1 VFAFPGVASTTAAPG
16 DWNVADLQ
24 RVSLDE
30 VVVHFQELEDPRST
44 INQRHPLVSVV
55 VIALLAVL
63 AGAGGPTAIARWAA
77 LKEEFLL
84 QVLDLPNGIPR
95 KDVFRRVL
103 MVLKPA
109 AFQACFANWLQSLR
123 TEAAA
128 GTGVEQPVLAVDGKA
143 ARRSHDRHKGLGAL
157 HSVSVWASE
166 YGLLLGQVACEEKS
180 NEITA
185 IPEVLRLV
193 DIQGAIIT
201 IDAMGAQKAIAEQIV
216 QGGADYVLALKGNQ
230 ETLHQAVIDYIDEQL
245 EGDLA
250 QAQEQVTT
258 EEGHGREETRTYLQL
273 PAPKEL
279 PGSLRWKGLK
289 SIGLATS
296 CRRRGGKETVKVRYY
311 ISSLEVDVVRF
322 ARSVRGHWGIEN
334 GCHWVLD
341 MTFREDESRL
351 REPHLREN
359 FAWLNRF
366 ALSLLKQ
373 HPGRQS
379 LVMKR
384 RSCGW
389 SDAFLMEVVT
399 VSTC

>member
-1 VFAFPGVASTTAAPG
+1 M
-16 DWNVADLQ
+16 ADS
-24 RVSLDE
+24 RHISLDE
-30 VVVHFQELEDPRST
+30 VVVHFAELEDPRST
-44 INQRHPLVSVV
+44 VNLQHPLVSVV
-55 VIALLAVL
+55 VIALMAVL
-63 AGAGGPTAIARWAA
+63 AGASGPTGIGKWAA

-84 QVLDLPNGIPR
+84 NTLDLPNGIPR

-103 MVLKPA
+103 MTLRPG
-109 AFQACFANWLQSLR
+109 AFQACFANWLNSLR
-123 TEAAA
+123 ATAATA
-128 GTGVEQPVLAVDGKA
+128 TGVEQPVLAVDGKT
-143 ARRSHDRHKGLGAL
+143 ARRSHDRKNGLGAL

-166 YGLLLGQVACEEKS
+166 FGLSLGQVACAEKS

-185 IPEVLRLV
+185 IPELLRLV
-193 DIQGAIIT
+193 DIKGAIIT
-201 IDAMGAQKAIAEQIV
+201 IDAMGTQKAIAEEVV

-230 ETLHQAVIDYIDEQL
+230 ESLHQAVIDYIDEQL
-245 EGDLA
+245 EGDLTN
-250 QAQEQVTT
+250 AQEHVTK
-258 EEGHGREETRTYLQL
+258 EKGHGREETRTYLQL

-279 PGSLRWKGLK
+279 PGFMLWKGLK
-289 SIGLATS
+289 SIGVVTS
-296 CRRRGGKETVKVRYY
+296 CCLRDGKETVEVRYY
-311 ISSLEVDVVRF
+311 ISSLAVDVKRF
-322 ARSVRGHWGIEN
+322 ARAVRGHWGIEN
-334 GCHWVLD
+334 TCHWVLD

-389 SDAFLMEVVT
+389 SDDFLMEVVT
-399 VSTC
+399 GSTC

>member
-1 VFAFPGVASTTAAPG
+1 M
-16 DWNVADLQ
+16 ADLQ

-30 VVVHFQELEDPRST
+30 IVVHFQGLEDPRST
-44 INQRHPLVSVV
+44 VNRRHPLTSVV

-84 QVLDLPNGIPR
+84 QVLDLPNGVPR

-103 MVLKPA
+103 MVLEPA

-123 TEAAA
+123 AEAVAE
-128 GTGVEQPVLAVDGKA
+128 TGVEQPVLAVDGKT
-143 ARRSHDRHKGLGAL
+143 ARRSHDRSQGLGAL
-157 HSVSVWASE
+157 HSVSVWAGE
-166 YGLLLGQVACEEKS
+166 YGLSLGQVACAEKS

-185 IPEVLRLV
+185 IPELLRLV
-193 DIQGAIIT
+193 DIHGAIIT

-322 ARSVRGHWGIEN
+322 ARSVRGQWGIEN

-389 SDAFLMEVVT
+389 SDAFLMEVVI